1 MDRDFLDSFINE
13 VRNIYKEPF
22 IPLHRPIFDE
32 NEKDLLI
39 DCIDTNFVSSVGQ
52 KVEDFENSI
61 TKFTGSKFAIATVN
75 GTSALH
81 LAMLL
86 AGVKNGDEVITQSLT
101 FVATCNAISYTNAS
115 PIFIDVDKDT
125 MGMSPSALE
134 SFLNENAE
142 IKGGKAHNKKTGK
155 KIAACVPMHTFGI
168 PLRIQDISKICNK
181 WNIALI
187 EDAAESLGSFCDDIH
202 TGNFGELSTLSFN
215 GNKIITTGGGGMIIT
230 NNEKLALQAK
240 HLSTTAKVDHP
251 YEYKHDKVGYNY
263 RLPNINA
270 ALGCAQMM
278 KIKNFLKVKQELA
291 EFWKIYFSQN
301 DINFV
306 TPISGTKPNNWL
318 HAIVLESKKDRDSFL
333 KYTNKENVMTRP
345 IWALM
350 SELPMFSKCQ
360 TDSLENS
367 KWLEERVVNIPSS
380 VPK

>member
-155 KIAACVPMHTFGI
+155 KIAACVPMHTFGM

-291 EFWKIYFSQN
+291 EFWKSYFSQN

-333 KYTNKENVMTRP
+333 KYTNTVSYTH
-345 IWALM
+345 LT
-350 SELPMFSKCQ
+350 LPTIS
-360 TDSLENS
+360 D
-367 KWLEERVVNIPSS
+367 V
-380 VPK
+380 

>member
-155 KIAACVPMHTFGI
+155 KIAACVPMHTFGM

>member
-1 MDRDFLDSFINE
+1 
-13 VRNIYKEPF
+13 
-22 IPLHRPIFDE
+22 
-32 NEKDLLI
+32 
-39 DCIDTNFVSSVGQ
+39 
-52 KVEDFENSI
+52 
-61 TKFTGSKFAIATVN
+61 
-75 GTSALH
+75 
-81 LAMLL
+81 MLL

-155 KIAACVPMHTFGI
+155 KIAACVPMHTFGM

-291 EFWKIYFSQN
+291 EFWKSYFSQN

>member
-306 TPISGTKPNNWL
+306 TPISGTKSNNWL